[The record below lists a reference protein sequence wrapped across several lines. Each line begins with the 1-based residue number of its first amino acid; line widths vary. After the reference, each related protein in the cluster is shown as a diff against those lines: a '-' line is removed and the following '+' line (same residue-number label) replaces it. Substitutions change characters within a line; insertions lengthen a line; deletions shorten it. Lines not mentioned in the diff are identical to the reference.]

1 LIPANAETKM
11 TQLYQSAI
19 CRRKGIY
26 RYFGYIRLILI
37 GLIYKNKSRNKNQRL
52 KTQTLAWEDVA

>member
-1 LIPANAETKM
+1 MSTETKIA
-11 TQLYQSAI
+11 QLCQPAL
-19 CRRKGIY
+19 CRRKIDIY
-26 RYFGYIRLILI
+26 LYTEETELILL

>member
-1 LIPANAETKM
+1 MQDKIYISVFSI
-11 TQLYQSAI
+11 YQ
-19 CRRKGIY
+19 
-26 RYFGYIRLILI
+26 LILI